1 MPVVFI
7 PRETTPGETRVA
19 ATPTSVK
26 SLTKKGFRVVVE
38 SQAGAGSFFSD
49 QTYREAGA
57 EISSDPRSAYWMSDV
72 VLKIN
77 PPLYRKDAELD
88 EASQLKQSAV
98 LISFLWPEQ
107 DIVIVQRL
115 ATAQVT
121 AFAMDQIPRISR
133 AQVMDALT
141 SQSNIAG
148 YKAVLLAANTIP
160 KMFPLMMTAA
170 GTIKPAKVVILGAGV
185 AGLQAAATAKRLG
198 AVVEVSDIRPAVKE
212 QVESLGAKFIS
223 LETSE
228 TMEDKGGYAREV
240 STDFL
245 QRQQAVLRQALTQA
259 DVVITTA
266 LVPGKKAPMLIPEDS
281 VRAMKTGS
289 VIVDLAGAQGGNCA
303 LSKVDQVVQ
312 HQGVTILAPKNLV
325 ATQPIDA
332 STVYANNVLA
342 VIRHLYPKEQL
353 LLDFT
358 DPITQAAIVTHQ
370 GEIRHAGALQL
381 LPPSQRKKQEPPS
394 SDSKKSPNEKEA
406 KKG

>member
-185 AGLQAAATAKRLG
+185 AGLQAAATAK
-198 AVVEVSDIRPAVKE
+198 
-212 QVESLGAKFIS
+212 
-223 LETSE
+223 
-228 TMEDKGGYAREV
+228 
-240 STDFL
+240 
-245 QRQQAVLRQALTQA
+245 
-259 DVVITTA
+259 
-266 LVPGKKAPMLIPEDS
+266 
-281 VRAMKTGS
+281 
-289 VIVDLAGAQGGNCA
+289 
-303 LSKVDQVVQ
+303 
-312 HQGVTILAPKNLV
+312 
-325 ATQPIDA
+325 
-332 STVYANNVLA
+332 
-342 VIRHLYPKEQL
+342 
-353 LLDFT
+353 
-358 DPITQAAIVTHQ
+358 
-370 GEIRHAGALQL
+370 
-381 LPPSQRKKQEPPS
+381 
-394 SDSKKSPNEKEA
+394 
-406 KKG
+406 